1 MSHEHSDVEVDN
13 QAKRKEEVH
22 FNMKTSMIYGH
33 FERQEMMIGLN
44 LFSCTL
50 ENKFFNVRTK
60 REETSGWEKTSK
72 PLT

>member
-1 MSHEHSDVEVDN
+1 
-13 QAKRKEEVH
+13 
-22 FNMKTSMIYGH
+22 MKTSMIYGH

-50 ENKFFNVRTK
+50 ENKFFNVLAK